1 MHGLGNDFIVVDNTR
16 GEWQFDTKTIRSLA
30 DRRFGIGFD
39 QLLICESA
47 STDDVEFDYRIFNAD
62 GLEVEHCGNGA
73 RCFARFVRDQQLTN
87 STVIPVNTSAGRI
100 ELVVLEDG
108 QVKVMMGTPEF
119 EVSKIPLVLDTTNAA
134 GSSGVIPVEN
144 THKDRG
150 HSQGKVYRLALPLEE
165 APINGLDADKIL
177 NFDAATSSVLV
188 GAVSMGNPHVIL
200 LVDDI
205 DTAPVKQL
213 GAWLQT
219 HPAFPARVNVGF
231 LQVIN
236 RHEARLRVYE
246 RGVGETLACGTGA
259 CAAAAFGICYGLFER
274 KVQITLTGGPL
285 AIYWPDVADDI
296 EMTGPCT
303 TVFEGL
309 IEM

>member
-1 MHGLGNDFIVVDNTR
+1 MHGLGNDFIVVDNTC
-16 GEWQFDTKTIRSLA
+16 GEWQFDTQTIKSLA
-30 DRRFGIGFD
+30 DRRFGVGFD

-47 STDDVEFDYRIFNAD
+47 SSDDVEFDYRIFNAD

-108 QVKVMMGTPEF
+108 QVKVMMGIPQF
-119 EVSKIPLVLDTTNAA
+119 EASKIPLVLNTTDAA
-134 GSSGVIPVEN
+134 GSSGVVAVDNALE
-144 THKDRG
+144 DSG
-150 HSQGKVYRLALPLEE
+150 DDQGIAYRLTLPLDDV
-165 APINGLDADKIL
+165 PINGLDTNKIL
-177 NFDAATSSVLV
+177 NFDAATSSVLI
-188 GAVSMGNPHVIL
+188 GAVSMGNPHVIIQ
-200 LVDDI
+200 VANV
-205 DTAPVKQL
+205 DTAPVEQL

-231 LQVIN
+231 LQVVN
-236 RHEARLRVYE
+236 RNRARLRVFE

-259 CAAAAFGICYGLFER
+259 CAAAAFGYRYGLFER
-274 KVQITLTGGPL
+274 KVQITLAGGPL